1 MVYVFQ
7 SRRSERNGFSL
18 SAMTKTQKFF
28 LWQTKIVQ
36 TFSQSMRTTFQNC
49 YSDLFS
55 YELNWFGAITR
66 TLICNP
72 PWVGQPSWQTPHAL
86 EWWLKILCALRAEKK
101 QISRWLFY
109 ASGWAVAYLI
119 YASAASYHR
128 HKYFTH
134 TVAQLGNDLKVFTI
148 INVGV

>member
-28 LWQTKIVQ
+28 LWQTNIVQ

-66 TLICNP
+66 TLIPTLGMPAVLTNSTRTWMMVEDFVCFASRKKTDFP
-72 PWVGQPSWQTPHAL
+72 LTL
-86 EWWLKILCALRAEKK
+86 LCFWLSCCLSDLCFSGI
-101 QISRWLFY
+101 ISPT
-109 ASGWAVAYLI
+109 
-119 YASAASYHR
+119 
-128 HKYFTH
+128 HKCFTH
-134 TVAQLGNDLKVFTI
+134 TVAQLGNDLKVFAI